1 MAAFVFCLLF
11 LPDQYSLWSLLIAP
25 IVAWTFLPKRKEKRS
40 DEPSEQKRID
50 PVLRSP
56 ALKNELVNEPTNS
69 EAKIF
74 QEKPKNGIKNAFVNL
89 AILSVIGVGSW
100 YAWSKYQISLQT
112 PEAIAAREAKIVE
125 RAAEKK
131 LREEEKKLK
140 AEKAVID
147 KCKDIPYADA
157 TGQCNTLEGAQK
169 IQVAMKRLKSVDPVQ
184 NCRDETR
191 KRSNFPSKVDFSW
204 SGSSELITYYDGA
217 LVSIVNLS
225 GETMNGLGLMMPF
238 TSTCKIRKKIDSD
251 DSPKFYEFFVR

>member
-1 MAAFVFCLLF
+1 M
-11 LPDQYSLWSLLIAP
+11 
-25 IVAWTFLPKRKEKRS
+25 
-40 DEPSEQKRID
+40 
-50 PVLRSP
+50 
-56 ALKNELVNEPTNS
+56 
-69 EAKIF
+69 
-74 QEKPKNGIKNAFVNL
+74 
-89 AILSVIGVGSW
+89 
-100 YAWSKYQISLQT
+100 QT
-112 PEAIAAREAKIVE
+112 PKAIAAREAKIVE

-169 IQVAMKRLKSVDPVQ
+169 IQVAMKRLKSVDPIQ